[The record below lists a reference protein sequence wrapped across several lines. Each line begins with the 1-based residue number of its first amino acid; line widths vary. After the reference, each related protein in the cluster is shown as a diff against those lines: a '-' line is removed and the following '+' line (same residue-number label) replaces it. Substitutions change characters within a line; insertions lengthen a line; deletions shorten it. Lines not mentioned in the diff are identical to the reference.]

1 METLISSRCRRSM
14 SCLLPVTH
22 PLKWLASQQNHN
34 FLTSWKR
41 QKCAGLRRAW
51 RPGALW
57 CWQCFSRK
65 CLPSLIGTS
74 CTPWILMDFECLRN
88 SSGHSWFQGI
98 LSMKADKQIP
108 EISLLWFNS
117 TAWSVV
123 HQRSRRNM
131 LCSSCVNKQ
140 TTKKERH
147 QRWSEALGFC
157 VPKIREDLC
166 INPSFLR
173 EAPPGLP
180 GRVTLGLHKEGV
192 LGAKM
197 IASNVF
203 VEDHN
208 KLNLNLEVA
217 FNLLSLQMYIL
228 NNKNTTLWSS
238 NSSRWW
244 ELSRSFHRCGSS
256 KKTSICSQRRDLDN
270 LKARKQCNWEIKNP
284 PEKSGTHGDF
294 YRIDWCMLVSTEPES
309 HDFFS
314 VSWTKATSGWPH
326 RQSSVNRE
334 PE

>member
-1 METLISSRCRRSM
+1 M
-14 SCLLPVTH
+14 
-22 PLKWLASQQNHN
+22 
-34 FLTSWKR
+34 
-41 QKCAGLRRAW
+41 
-51 RPGALW
+51 
-57 CWQCFSRK
+57 
-65 CLPSLIGTS
+65 
-74 CTPWILMDFECLRN
+74 
-88 SSGHSWFQGI
+88 
-98 LSMKADKQIP
+98 
-108 EISLLWFNS
+108 
-117 TAWSVV
+117 V

-131 LCSSCVNKQ
+131 LCSSSVNKQ

-270 LKARKQCNWEIKNP
+270 LKARKQCNWEIKILLKNLVHM
-284 PEKSGTHGDF
+284 GIF
-294 YRIDWCMLVSTEPES
+294 IVSTGACLFLLNLNLMIFFPWVGLKLLQDGPTGKVAWTGNPNKVASQRHEHE
-309 HDFFS
+309 HDVQNSQQNARTKPRDQKDSWLLAKYKRIATWFWPFPHLHSFFPIHPPPVS
-314 VSWTKATSGWPH
+314 VSRGS
-326 RQSSVNRE
+326 
-334 PE
+334 

>member
-1 METLISSRCRRSM
+1 M
-14 SCLLPVTH
+14 
-22 PLKWLASQQNHN
+22 
-34 FLTSWKR
+34 
-41 QKCAGLRRAW
+41 
-51 RPGALW
+51 
-57 CWQCFSRK
+57 
-65 CLPSLIGTS
+65 
-74 CTPWILMDFECLRN
+74 
-88 SSGHSWFQGI
+88 
-98 LSMKADKQIP
+98 
-108 EISLLWFNS
+108 
-117 TAWSVV
+117 V

-140 TTKKERH
+140 ATKKERH

-157 VPKIREDLC
+157 APKIREDLC

>member
-1 METLISSRCRRSM
+1 METLISSRCGWSM
-14 SCLLPVTH
+14 SCLLRVTH

-57 CWQCFSRK
+57 SWQCFSRK
-65 CLPSLIGTS
+65 CLPCFIGTS
-74 CTPWILMDFECLRN
+74 CTPWISMDFECLRN

-180 GRVTLGLHKEGV
+180 GRVTLGLHKEGF

-217 FNLLSLQMYIL
+217 FNLLSLQIYS
-228 NNKNTTLWSS
+228 TTKTPLCEVQIPPVDE
-238 NSSRWW
+238 NYPAAFTGA
-244 ELSRSFHRCGSS
+244 EVQ

-270 LKARKQCNWEIKNP
+270 LKAEAVQLRDK
-284 PEKSGTHGDF
+284 KSSWKIWYTWGFLSYRLVHACF
-294 YRIDWCMLVSTEPES
+294 YWTWISW
-309 HDFFS
+309 FFF
-314 VSWTKATSGWPH
+314 
-326 RQSSVNRE
+326 RE
-334 PE
+334 LD